1 MDRVAGML
9 DPGAGR
15 SGAGAGRDRPPDD
28 RGAAANAAGPL
39 PLDRPPGEIAGMFDA
54 IARRYDLLNR
64 VLSAGRD
71 RAWRARAVDALGL
84 RGGER
89 VLDLCTGTAD
99 LALALTSPR
108 GGAGSVVGVDFSAE
122 MLRLGQVKTARRRPG
137 GKVRLLRADAERIPL
152 RDAAVDGATIG
163 FGIRNV
169 RDRIAALAEVRRVLR
184 PGGRLA
190 ILEFGEPGPAP
201 VRVAYRWYFRHVLPL
216 IGRLGSRHR
225 SAYAYLP
232 ASVGAF
238 PAPPAFCELLEQA
251 GFTDVRADPLT
262 FGIVYLYSARA

>member
-1 MDRVAGML
+1 MKPR
-9 DPGAGR
+9 
-15 SGAGAGRDRPPDD
+15 
-28 RGAAANAAGPL
+28 PL
-39 PLDRPPGEIAGMFDA
+39 PLDRTPGEIAAMFDA

-84 RGGER
+84 QGGER

-99 LALALTSPR
+99 LALALASPR

-122 MLRLGQVKTARRRPG
+122 MLRLGRVKVARRRPAG
-137 GKVRLLRADAERIPL
+137 SVRLLRADAERIPL
-152 RDAAVDGATIG
+152 GDAAVDGATIA

-169 RDRIAALAEVRRVLR
+169 RDRAAALAEVRRVLR

-201 VRVAYRWYFRHVLPL
+201 VRAAYRWYFHYLLPL
-216 IGRLGSRHR
+216 VGRFASRHG

-238 PAPPAFCELLEQA
+238 PGPPAFCELLRRA
-251 GFTDVRADPLT
+251 GFADVSVAPLT